1 MQKTEKS
8 GIGEIHFDGTVHASI
23 LTVERF
29 RSIHFC
35 LIHIVITQLISNA
48 IQCHVSKNKIK

>member
-29 RSIHFC
+29 RFIHFC

-48 IQCHVSKNKIK
+48 IQCNVSKIK